1 MVTYGISNNDLL
13 DPQTNARVALDIL
26 RTQGREAWSTD
37 SMVTPDQLK
46 RGRESLQLKPSTL
59 KMGDQSG
66 IKNKLNQVASL
77 MTTPSYAMHG
87 GTTIIAMGG
96 DNSSTVVPNS

>member
-1 MVTYGISNNDLL
+1 
-13 DPQTNARVALDIL
+13 
-26 RTQGREAWSTD
+26 
-37 SMVTPDQLK
+37 MVTPDQLK

-96 DNSSTVVPNS
+96 DNSSTVVPNSESSGLSVIPVGASRKDMALNNIETRMISSLWKFG